1 MWVQLLIPRIEDGNN
16 FGVSIQEETVAEL
29 RTVEG
34 EAASYLDQISRFV
47 EVLTNITSLSCCRF
61 FSLFCY
67 NLFLSLQFTNLVLN
81 CLACLP
87 VTAKDLS
94 VFFTSRYY
102 ITRAKLVS
110 KIAKYPHV
118 VSEYYLKRMK
128 AQCRRY

>member
-34 EAASYLDQISRFV
+34 EAASYLDQISRCFTTAF
-47 EVLTNITSLSCCRF
+47 LPPRF
-61 FSLFCY
+61 AF
-67 NLFLSLQFTNLVLN
+67 
-81 CLACLP
+81 
-87 VTAKDLS
+87 KDVSSETPS
-94 VFFTSRYY
+94 VCRYY

-118 VSEYYLKRMK
+118 VSIGS
-128 AQCRRY
+128 RRLHSPR

>member
-34 EAASYLDQISRFV
+34 EAASYLDQISRFDLFLLSSQLKTF
-47 EVLTNITSLSCCRF
+47 ELSCMLPELSSFF
-61 FSLFCY
+61 FS
-67 NLFLSLQFTNLVLN
+67 
-81 CLACLP
+81 
-87 VTAKDLS
+87 
-94 VFFTSRYY
+94 SRYY

-118 VSEYYLKRMK
+118 VSEYSLR
-128 AQCRRY
+128 